1 MSDLDPL
8 GERLRRMAV
17 SQAKV
22 TDHRSV
28 AGIVRVDVD
37 HAAYQRDPAAARCG
51 LLDRYVATAHADRG
65 GHDTISI
72 ALTRFI
78 VDSSVD
84 VNDLLDHAFVESR
97 GLPGWIEDRADRF
110 PVSNRTEGGTIQA
123 GHWVGPDGRSRYLAN
138 KDVLYQ
144 RANVVYLLQTSATTA
159 STSPTVQAGL
169 QDIVVSAHLED

>member
-8 GERLRRMAV
+8 GERLRLMAV

-65 GHDTISI
+65 GHDAISI

-97 GLPGWIEDRADRF
+97 SLPGWIEERADRY
-110 PVSNRTEGGTIQA
+110 PISDRTEGGTIHA
-123 GHWVGPDGRSRYLAN
+123 GHWVGPEGRSRYLVN
-138 KDVLYQ
+138 KNVLYQ
-144 RANVVYLLQTSATTA
+144 RANVVYLLQSSATTA
-159 STSPTVQAGL
+159 SANPTSST
-169 QDIVVSAHLED
+169 SCS